1 MGPPCVAVVGTPQTK
16 PLLPVTVRER
26 KAEPHATRNHQAFVA
41 ADLRATVEAQH
52 QQVSSVTAAERHFD
66 DDWYAQAE
74 AVEMVERT
82 VTALTEEGQTS
93 PTVIPQIEGPDG
105 AVHTDCAVIAMSE
118 TGDGSSYVHCADG
131 WEAWS

>member
-1 MGPPCVAVVGTPQTK
+1 MQHGITRALAGTAFVAVMVAFAQ
-16 PLLPVTVRER
+16 
-26 KAEPHATRNHQAFVA
+26 QANVA
-41 ADLRATVEAQH
+41 ADLRAVVEAQH
-52 QQVSSVTAAERHFD
+52 QSVTASERTFD